1 MTDVKLDVNELA
13 ERMKKEILTDVAKG
27 IVPASVRSFED
38 LHAFV
43 DANAYG
49 GLCEDESFDRLVDS
63 HRGEGEEGLPQSLM
77 TLINEAQGIV
87 NLWLVQGGAAGRCDP
102 LHAMT
107 GGPWGSCSG
116 MSSNPEAL
124 RLITGPDAQV
134 VATVHQGKLSLEE
147 ALANAR
153 AIRAVPDLIKILVD
167 AERLLSCHPD
177 FAQGNSKVHFVV
189 HKMRAALAASL

>member
-1 MTDVKLDVNELA
+1 MTDVNLDVNELA
-13 ERMKKEILTDVAKG
+13 ERMKKEILADVAKG
-27 IVPASVRSFED
+27 IIPASVRSFED
-38 LHAFV
+38 LHGFV

-49 GLCEDESFDRLVDS
+49 GLCEDEASTGLWTAI
-63 HRGEGEEGLPQSLM
+63 EGRARKDYRR
-77 TLINEAQGIV
+77 INEAQGIV
-87 NLWLVQGGAAGRCDP
+87 NLWLVQGGAACRCDP
-102 LHAMT
+102 MHAIT

-153 AIRAVPDLIKILVD
+153 AIRAVPELIKILVD
-167 AERLLSCHPD
+167 AERLLSFHPD

-189 HKMRAALAASL
+189 HQMRAVLAAAL